1 MDSTPVAVEGNK
13 VTFKHVRLPGE
24 LTMAADKIIL
34 AVGQHARLDAF
45 AELEPQR
52 NTINTQNYQTR
63 DPQVFAAGDIVEG
76 DKNRGLC
83 RENRER
89 SRRGDSSLFRGSLL
103 MLTKDLSITFCG
115 VKFPNPFCL
124 SSSPVGNCYE
134 MCAKA
139 YDTGWGGVVF
149 KTIGFFIAN
158 EVSPRFDH
166 LVKEDTG
173 FIGFKNME
181 QIAEHPLEENLAAL
195 RRLKEDYPDKVLIAS
210 IMGENEQQ
218 WEELA
223 RLVQEAGADM
233 IECNFSCSANDF
245 SCDG

>member
-1 MDSTPVAVEGNK
+1 
-13 VTFKHVRLPGE
+13 
-24 LTMAADKIIL
+24 
-34 AVGQHARLDAF
+34 
-45 AELEPQR
+45 
-52 NTINTQNYQTR
+52 
-63 DPQVFAAGDIVEG
+63 
-76 DKNRGLC
+76 
-83 RENRER
+83 
-89 SRRGDSSLFRGSLL
+89 

-195 RRLKEDYPDKVLIAS
+195 RRLKEDYP
-210 IMGENEQQ
+210 
-218 WEELA
+218 
-223 RLVQEAGADM
+223 
-233 IECNFSCSANDF
+233 
-245 SCDG
+245 